1 MERVSTDAAHPDAG
15 ADVDA
20 DAELVARLRAG
31 DEDAF
36 RALLRRHHRG
46 VVRVI
51 GAVVRRPAVAE
62 EIAQEAWIGVVRGL
76 PGFDGRGSLKGWI
89 FRIAINAA
97 KARVAREAREIPASS
112 LGGGGD
118 DDDDGGAAD
127 PTVDPARFN
136 TDGRWVGHWSAPPAP
151 WRPDEEL
158 LSAET
163 RALIARAIDELPPL
177 QRQVITLRDTQDLDA
192 DETCSILGITEANQ
206 RVLLHRA
213 RSKVRQAL
221 ELHLRGAP

>member
-1 MERVSTDAAHPDAG
+1 MERVSSAIARAG
-15 ADVDA
+15 VDT
-20 DAELVARLRAG
+20 DAELVERLRAG

-36 RALLRRHHRG
+36 RTLLRRYHRA

-51 GAVVRRPAVAE
+51 DSVVRRLAVAE
-62 EIAQEAWIGVVRGL
+62 EIAQEAWINVVRGL
-76 PGFDGRGSLKGWI
+76 AGFDGRGSLKGWI

-97 KARVAREAREIPASS
+97 RSRVGREAREIPASS
-112 LGGGGD
+112 LGDGD
-118 DDDDGGAAD
+118 DEGGEPA
-127 PTVDPARFN
+127 VDPARFN
-136 TDGRWVGHWSAPPAP
+136 DEGRWVGHWSAPPAP
-151 WRPDEEL
+151 WQPDERL

-163 RALIARAIDELPPL
+163 RALIAREIEALPPL

>member
-1 MERVSTDAAHPDAG
+1 MERVSADAAQPGGGDDAG
-15 ADVDA
+15 AD
-20 DAELVARLRAG
+20 LVERLRAG

-36 RALLRRHHRG
+36 RALLRRHHHG

-51 GAVVRRPAVAE
+51 AAVVRRPAIAE
-62 EIAQEAWIGVVRGL
+62 ELAQEAWINVVRGL
-76 PGFDGRGSLKGWI
+76 AGFDGRGSLKAWI

-112 LGGGGD
+112 LG
-118 DDDDGGAAD
+118 DDDDGDGGDGD
-127 PTVDPARFN
+127 PTVDPARFQ
-136 TDGRWVGHWSAPPAP
+136 TDGRWVGHWSVPPAP
-151 WRPDEEL
+151 WQPDEQL

-192 DETCSILGITEANQ
+192 DETCSLLGITEANQ

>member
-1 MERVSTDAAHPDAG
+1 MEQVAPGARHEVSAAA
-15 ADVDA
+15 DA
-20 DAELVARLRAG
+20 DAELVERLRAG

-36 RALLRRHHRG
+36 RALLRRHHPA

-51 GAVVRRPAVAE
+51 GAIVRRPAVAE
-62 EIAQEAWIGVVRGL
+62 EIAQEAWIGVMRGL

-97 KARVAREAREIPASS
+97 RARGAREAREIPASS
-112 LGGGGD
+112 LGGGD
-118 DDDDGGAAD
+118 DDEGE
-127 PTVDPARFN
+127 PTVEPARFQE
-136 TDGRWVGHWSAPPAP
+136 DGRWVGHWSVPPAP
-151 WRPDEEL
+151 WQPDERL

-163 RALIARAIDELPPL
+163 RALIARAIDALPPL

-213 RSKVRQAL
+213 RAKVRQAL
-221 ELHLRGAP
+221 EHHLRGTP

>member
-1 MERVSTDAAHPDAG
+1 MGERGSPAVAQLDASAEAEADAE
-15 ADVDA
+15 
-20 DAELVARLRAG
+20 AELVARLRAG

-36 RALLRRHHRG
+36 RTLLRRHHRA
-46 VVRVI
+46 VVRVA
-51 GAVVRRPAVAE
+51 GAIVRRPAVAE

-76 PGFDGRGSLKGWI
+76 HGFDGRGSLRGWI
-89 FRIAINAA
+89 FRIAINVA
-97 KARVAREAREIPASS
+97 KARAAREAREVPASS
-112 LGGGGD
+112 LGGD
-118 DDDDGGAAD
+118 DDDVQ

-136 TDGRWVGHWSAPPAP
+136 DGGRWAGHWSAPPAP
-151 WRPDEEL
+151 WQPDERL

-163 RALIARAIDELPPL
+163 RALIARAIDALPPL

-192 DETCSILGITEANQ
+192 DETCNILGITEANQ

-213 RSKVRQAL
+213 RAKVREAL

>member
-1 MERVSTDAAHPDAG
+1 MERVSSAVAR

-20 DAELVARLRAG
+20 DAALVERLRAG
-31 DEDAF
+31 DEAAF
-36 RALLRRHHRG
+36 RALLGRYHRA

-62 EIAQEAWIGVVRGL
+62 EIAQEAWISVVRGL
-76 PGFDGRGSLKGWI
+76 SGFDGRGSLKGWI

-112 LGGGGD
+112 LGD
-118 DDDDGGAAD
+118 DGDDGGGEPA
-127 PTVDPARFN
+127 VDPARFQ
-136 TDGRWVGHWSAPPAP
+136 DEGRWVGHWSAPPAP
-151 WRPDEEL
+151 WPDERL

-163 RALIARAIDELPPL
+163 RALIAREIDALPPL
-177 QRQVITLRDTQDLDA
+177 QRQVITLRDTQDLEA
-192 DETCSILGITEANQ
+192 DETCGILGITEANQ